1 VDASNV
7 TAVVL
12 TRDEDRNLPRALTG
26 LPRGTSALILD
37 CGSKDHTVEFAR
49 SWGARV
55 IERPWTDFVDARLH
69 ALAQVRTPWAFMLD
83 ADEALDDVLRDAMVG
98 AGEDVDAYRIYRT
111 TYFCGKPMRLWSR
124 EPLLRLFKR
133 DRVVLQAFPAGGGS
147 AALHERWMTDGPVR
161 DLDGTLL
168 HYSYPDVATYR
179 AKYDRYTSTEAAG
192 LPRSLPRFLSAA
204 SKGVLRFGHMLLV
217 RGALLDGWRGV
228 YVAYRSA
235 MYPAVV
241 AWKAFRGPST
251 TALRAD
257 ARDDGR
263 R

>member
-26 LPRGTSALILD
+26 LPRGTSALVLD
-37 CGSKDHTVEFAR
+37 SGSIDHTVEFAR

-55 IERPWTDFVDARLH
+55 IERPWTDFVDARSH

-83 ADEALDDVLRDAMVG
+83 ADEALDDVLRDAIVS

-124 EPLLRLFKR
+124 EPLIRLFKR
-133 DRVVLQAFPAGGGS
+133 DRVRLQAFPAGGGS
-147 AALHERWMTDGPVR
+147 AALHERWMTDGSVR

-179 AKYDRYTSTEAAG
+179 TKYDRYTSTEAAG
-192 LPRSLPRFLSAA
+192 LPRSLPRFLGAA
-204 SKGVLRFGHMLLV
+204 AKGVLRFGHMLLV

-228 YVAYRSA
+228 YVAYFSA

-251 TALRAD
+251 TLRY
-257 ARDDGR
+257 ARDDDR